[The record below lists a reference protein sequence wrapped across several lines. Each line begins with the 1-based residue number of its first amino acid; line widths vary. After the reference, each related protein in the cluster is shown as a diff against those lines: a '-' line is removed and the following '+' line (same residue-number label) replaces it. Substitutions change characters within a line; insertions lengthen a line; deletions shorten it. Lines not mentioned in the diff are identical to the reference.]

1 MVKVADY
8 KPCAGCGKMGYTD
21 ERAFSKE
28 MDGHMCVRCTR
39 QDLDWS
45 NAKTWKVEEKKES

>member
-21 ERAFSKE
+21 ERVYSRAIG
-28 MDGHMCVRCTR
+28 GHLCVRCTR
-39 QDLDWS
+39 KDIDWS
-45 NAKTWKVEEKKES
+45 ASKTWKVNES